1 MQEVREMR
9 LQPDEMKCKH
19 CQHSEFDPRC
29 SLPILWCALHRGQAI
44 EACVQ
49 FSREPGTEG
58 DE

>member
-1 MQEVREMR
+1 MR
-9 LQPDEMKCKH
+9 LQSDEMKCKH

-29 SLPILWCALHRGQAI
+29 VAQKLWCALHRGQAI
-44 EACVQ
+44 EPCEN

>member
-1 MQEVREMR
+1 MNE
-9 LQPDEMKCKH
+9 PKCKH